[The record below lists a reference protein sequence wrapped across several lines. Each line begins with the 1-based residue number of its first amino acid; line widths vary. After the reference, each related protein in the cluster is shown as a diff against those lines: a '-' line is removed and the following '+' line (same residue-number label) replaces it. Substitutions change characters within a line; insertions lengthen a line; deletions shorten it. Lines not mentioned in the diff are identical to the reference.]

1 MEFWFGNMKAEGGW
15 VGPVAGQASGFR
27 AFKLIQAC
35 KGCFGL
41 TASKLWEHQ
50 GLWVVCGL
58 EGIQHDRCS
67 LLQAVLIHEDLD
79 DLVAGLRRGR

>member
-41 TASKLWEHQ
+41 TASNSRSIKDS
-50 GLWVVCGL
+50 GLSVALRASNMIDVVSCK
-58 EGIQHDRCS
+58 RF
-67 LLQAVLIHEDLD
+67 
-79 DLVAGLRRGR
+79 